1 MKNSYRLLTMLALSL
16 ACISAAD
23 AQYLPNFS
31 PVAGQ
36 KTTIELDT
44 PDGNQSEW
52 IKDDLGSISAL
63 RSTCMVTRLGKHK
76 DGPRFT
82 FKVYHPTQQK
92 RVGYGLGVKA
102 NDGETVLRTEVIYWD
117 VDKKAEL
124 ASHRFTQ
131 TVRVNER
138 LDVELAWRAK
148 KLRVAIS
155 NSEAYV
161 VDLPDQVNKVYMT
174 SSTGTIRCNITLGTA
189 SF

>member
-1 MKNSYRLLTMLALSL
+1 MKSSFRLFTILALSL
-16 ACISAAD
+16 ACISTTD

-52 IKDDLGSISAL
+52 IKEDIGSISAL
-63 RSTCMVTRLGKHK
+63 RATCVIKRLGKHK
-76 DGPRFT
+76 DGPRFS
-82 FKVYHPTQQK
+82 FKVFHPTQQK
-92 RVGYGLGVKA
+92 RLGYGLGVKA
-102 NDGETVLRTEVIYWD
+102 NDGEAVLRTEVIYWD
-117 VDKKAEL
+117 VDEKAEL
-124 ASHRFTQ
+124 ESHRFKQ
-131 TVRVNER
+131 TVRVNEKF
-138 LDVELAWRAK
+138 DVEVAWRAK

-161 VDLPDQVNKVYMT
+161 VDIQDQVNKVYIS